1 MGVHMISL
9 TGIDD
14 RKGDRHAFVHERVY
28 ELIARDTRA
37 QGECRFAKREL
48 AEALG
53 CNVRMVDRAIT
64 RLRREGAIESVPQY
78 DENGAQLGNA
88 YRLIEEQDE

>member
-1 MGVHMISL
+1 MIAGVHMISL
-9 TGIDD
+9 TGIDS

-28 ELIARDTRA
+28 ELIARDTKD

-53 CNVRMVDRAIT
+53 CNVRSVDRAIT
-64 RLRREGAIESVPQY
+64 QMRRKGIIESVLQF
-78 DENGAQLGNA
+78 DESGAQLGNT
-88 YRLIEEQDE
+88 YRLIEH